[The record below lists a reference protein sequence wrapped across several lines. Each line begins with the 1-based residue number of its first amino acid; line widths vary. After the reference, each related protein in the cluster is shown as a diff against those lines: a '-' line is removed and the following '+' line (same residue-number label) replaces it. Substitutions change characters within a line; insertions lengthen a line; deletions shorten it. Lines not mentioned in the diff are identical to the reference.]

1 MNRLKEAFDTVKV
14 REKLK
19 SDTLSSIYERRKVSY
34 KPVLAMAFVLLLML
48 SVGGVL
54 YMTPVSSISVDI
66 NPSLELGVN
75 RFDRVIS
82 AKAYNQDGEKLL
94 KEVNVLFK
102 KYDDALLEIVE
113 CDYINEFLNNNE
125 VLDISVVNDESG
137 VMLQRIRDCVGHHD
151 GVHCHG
157 INGDDNAH
165 KHGLSYGKY
174 NAYMELKEKYGDI
187 DIEDIR
193 DLSMR
198 EIHELEAHH
207 GH

>member
-19 SDTLSSIYERRKVSY
+19 SDTLNSIYERRRVSY

-82 AKAYNQDGEKLL
+82 AKAYNSDGEKLL

-113 CDYINEFLNNNE
+113 CDYINELLNNNE
-125 VLDISVVNDESG
+125 VAVL
-137 VMLQRIRDCVGHHD
+137 RH
-151 GVHCHG
+151 
-157 INGDDNAH
+157 
-165 KHGLSYGKY
+165 
-174 NAYMELKEKYGDI
+174 
-187 DIEDIR
+187 
-193 DLSMR
+193 
-198 EIHELEAHH
+198 
-207 GH
+207 